1 MAGSIGTIA
10 PAAGGAERRGVW
22 ATSGH
27 ENVTDRIVQFIQVAK
42 AEVGYVTVEALVD
55 EAVLDVLAAAH
66 ERSVDVTVASVMPSD
81 DEDADE
87 AAVWAIG
94 EDSEVATV
102 VRSLVLTALGS
113 A

>member
-1 MAGSIGTIA
+1 
-10 PAAGGAERRGVW
+10 
-22 ATSGH
+22 
-27 ENVTDRIVQFIQVAK
+27 
-42 AEVGYVTVEALVD
+42 
-55 EAVLDVLAAAH
+55 
-66 ERSVDVTVASVMPSD
+66 VTVASVMPSD